1 MSYVFYQRFTDSSTK
16 AGRAYSVNTVYV
28 GKCFLISPGISE
40 YQQQE
45 KMLKPPNIAI
55 SLPTDDS
62 RVQVYIIRDDSENA
76 LILDYWHYPIKP
88 LELKNN
94 MFMGLSLTKE
104 YHIRIPR
111 EDSPCNKIPEK
122 SYYKVSCPKC
132 YFIHHKLD
140 LSDSA
145 SGRWWQMD
153 TWNTPTHP
161 ALVWLVPAG
170 FRKLIAS
177 FTKSELYLSVILS
190 KNTSACWTDIETRGT
205 RPRDNAWNHARRRTT
220 RQYPAQMTRS
230 HFRM

>member
-1 MSYVFYQRFTDSSTK
+1 MVLGHIIFYQRFTDSSTK
-16 AGRAYSVNTVYV
+16 AGRVYSVNTVYV

-62 RVQVYIIRDDSENA
+62 RVQAYIIRDDSENA

-132 YFIHHKLD
+132 YFIHHNIINSICLTVPREGDDKWIHEIPQHILPWCD
-140 LSDSA
+140 WCLLDSA
-145 SGRWWQMD
+145 S
-153 TWNTPTHP
+153 
-161 ALVWLVPAG
+161 
-170 FRKLIAS
+170 
-177 FTKSELYLSVILS
+177 
-190 KNTSACWTDIETRGT
+190 
-205 RPRDNAWNHARRRTT
+205 
-220 RQYPAQMTRS
+220 
-230 HFRM
+230 

>member
-1 MSYVFYQRFTDSSTK
+1 MYDSCMLIGFRTYMYIFYQRFTDSSTK

-140 LSDSA
+140 LLSGSA
-145 SGRWWQMD
+145 SGM
-153 TWNTPTHP
+153 
-161 ALVWLVPAG
+161 
-170 FRKLIAS
+170 
-177 FTKSELYLSVILS
+177 
-190 KNTSACWTDIETRGT
+190 
-205 RPRDNAWNHARRRTT
+205 
-220 RQYPAQMTRS
+220 
-230 HFRM
+230 